1 MSLYVLQKCRFIHV
15 IKQNKNVFFVARE
28 NNAMYSNPH
37 NAKEVI
43 TSFWKTFS
51 TAKISKNDLFMN

>member
-1 MSLYVLQKCRFIHV
+1 MSPYVLQKCRFIHV

-37 NAKEVI
+37 NVKEVI
-43 TSFWKTFS
+43 TSFLENVFNS
-51 TAKISKNDLFMN
+51 